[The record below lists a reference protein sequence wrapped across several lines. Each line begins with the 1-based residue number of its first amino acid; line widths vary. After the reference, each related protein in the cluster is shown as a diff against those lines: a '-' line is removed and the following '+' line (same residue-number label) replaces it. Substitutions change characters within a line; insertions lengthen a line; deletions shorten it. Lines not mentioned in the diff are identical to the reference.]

1 MDEQTVQK
9 IRRFNRYYTVWLE
22 VMNRRYL
29 GTILPW
35 TEARVIFEVYTRP
48 GVSATEV
55 CEHLQLD
62 KSYVS
67 RILSKFEKRGFL
79 TREPVPGAKGLKKL
93 TLTEAGRKVA
103 AEIDQNGS
111 RQIAEKLEGLDE
123 ATCRKLSDAMAFIE
137 ETLKNND
144 RGEVQNDGE

>member
-1 MDEQTVQK
+1 MDGETVQK

-35 TEARVIFEVYTRP
+35 TEARVIFEVYMRP
-48 GVSATEV
+48 GISATEV
-55 CEHLQLD
+55 CGNLGLD

-79 TREPVPGAKGLKKL
+79 AREPVPGAKGLKKL
-93 TLTEAGRKVA
+93 TLTGAGRKVA

-111 RQIAEKLEGLDE
+111 RQIAEKLSALDE
-123 ATCRKLSDAMAFIE
+123 ATGRKLSDAMAFIE
-137 ETLKNND
+137 ETLRKND
-144 RGEVQNDGE
+144 RGEVQKHGK